1 MSRDFVHLH
10 LHSQY
15 SLLEACCRTAEA
27 LEKTKSLGMSALA
40 LTDNGNMFGAME
52 FYLAAKKM
60 GIKPILG
67 LDTYLAP
74 KDRFTKNY
82 KRSADYQPNTRLVL
96 LAQNYKGY
104 QNLCKL
110 STIGYQEG
118 FYYKPR
124 IDWDCLKEYGDNI
137 IALTGGFSG
146 DVFYHLRRYG
156 EDSARQRLI
165 KLKDIFGDRLYIE
178 INRVGS
184 REWKEFESFLFELG
198 QRESVPLVA
207 TNDIYYLNK
216 EDKLAQQVLICIGTN
231 KTLQDKNT
239 LQSESEEHYFKSPD
253 EMYNLFQDCP
263 ELCQQTFEISQRCDV
278 EFRFKDKS
286 GKNIYH
292 LPSFPTKN
300 NISILDE
307 LNRLTQKGLKER
319 LEEAQKKGQEISE
332 EEEKKYSNRLDYEI
346 GVIDSMGFT
355 GYFLIVQ
362 DFINWA
368 KKNSIPVGPGRGSGA
383 GSLVAYCLKI
393 TDIDPVRYN
402 LIFERFLNP
411 ERISM
416 PDFDIDFCQEKRPEV
431 IKYVTEKYGKAS
443 VSQIIT
449 YGKLQARAALRDV
462 GRVLGISYS
471 EVDVIAKLIPDKLGI
486 TLKEAIKTESRIKE
500 QIETNPQVHNM
511 IDIALKVEGLVRHAG
526 VHAAGVIIADGELV
540 KHAPLYK
547 GIDSENVI
555 QYDMKHAEKI
565 GLIKFD
571 FLGLKTLTYIQYAL
585 ELIHKN
591 RGRKIQAH
599 EIDINDPKIYELM
612 SQGDSA
618 GIFQFEGDGITN
630 ALKKIKPTCFE
641 DIMAINALYR
651 PGPMEMIPEYAKRKH
666 GKSKVEYIFPE
677 LENILKETYGVI
689 IYQEQVQLIAS
700 VIASY
705 SLGEA
710 DILRRAMG
718 KKIAREMNQQRER
731 FLEGAQKN
739 GYDKAGSEKLFN
751 LMAEFAKY
759 GFNKSHSAAYCV
771 IAAQTA
777 WLKAYY
783 PMEFYAAILSTEM
796 NDTDKVVKYIK
807 ICRHQKINIHPP
819 HINYS
824 SYKFTVKDETL
835 YYSLVACKGLGQ
847 SAVEAIL
854 EARNKTKDKKFES
867 LDHFFEVV
875 DLRRVNKKGIESLIK
890 AGALDDFGFHRR
902 QIYEGFEKL
911 VEASES
917 QRLDREVGQK
927 SLFSLVE
934 DGEEQKMTVS
944 LPEYEPWSRMEKLR
958 YEKEILGF
966 FLSDHPLNGY
976 ENLCEIWFRTSVLS
990 LEKRKHK
997 EEVTLAGM
1005 VSRYREIVTKKGIRM
1020 AFLQFEDRMETAIEV
1035 TVFPDTYSKYEDL
1048 IKQEEP
1054 LIISGVLEKKD
1065 GVCKILAN
1073 KIITLS
1079 DGIKNVKH
1087 ITFKVDSQM
1096 TGRLNEL
1103 QEKINKNPG
1112 ETQIKIELDLDSLN
1126 KKVIYDVYDPRGISL
1141 SNDLLED
1148 LQRDFGS
1155 MEFIDISV

>member
-1 MSRDFVHLH
+1 MPKDFVHLH

-15 SLLEACCRTAEA
+15 SLLEACCRTTET
-27 LEKTKSLGMSALA
+27 LEKAKSFGMSAMA

-52 FYLAAKKM
+52 FYLAAKKV

-67 LDTYLAP
+67 FDAYLAP
-74 KDRFTKNY
+74 QDRFTKNY
-82 KRSADYQPNTRLVL
+82 KRSANYQPNTRLVL
-96 LAQNYKGY
+96 LAQSYKGY
-104 QNLCKL
+104 QNLCRL
-110 STIGYQEG
+110 SSIGYQEG

-124 IDWDCLKEYGDNI
+124 IDWDCLKQYGDDV

-156 EDSARQRLI
+156 EKEARERLL
-165 KLKDIFGDRLYIE
+165 KLKDVFGDRLYIE
-178 INRVGS
+178 INRMGS
-184 REWKEFESFLFELG
+184 GQWREFEPFLFELAR
-198 QRESVPLVA
+198 RESVPLVA
-207 TNDIYYLNK
+207 TNDVYYLNK
-216 EDKLAQQVLICIGTN
+216 EDRLAQQVLICIGTN
-231 KTLQDKNT
+231 KTLQDKNAVW
-239 LQSESEEHYFKSPD
+239 SESEEHYFKSSE
-253 EMYNLFQDCP
+253 EMHDLFQDCP
-263 ELCQQTFEISQRCDV
+263 ELCQQTVEISERCNV

-292 LPSFPTKN
+292 LPSFPTEN
-300 NISILDE
+300 NASILEE
-307 LNRLTQKGLKER
+307 LNRLTKKGLKDR
-319 LEEAQKKGQEISE
+319 FEEAGNKGQEIP
-332 EEEKKYSNRLDYEI
+332 EKEHEKYFSRLDYEI

-368 KKNSIPVGPGRGSGA
+368 KEKGIPVGPGRGSGA

-393 TDIDPVRYN
+393 TDLDPVRYN

-416 PDFDIDFCQEKRPEV
+416 PDFDIDFCQERRPEV
-431 IKYVTEKYGKAS
+431 IKYVTEKYGKDS

-462 GRVLGISYS
+462 GRVLGMSYS

-486 TLKEAIKTESRIKE
+486 TLKEAIETEKRIRE
-500 QIETNPQVHNM
+500 RMETDPQVNNM
-511 IDIALKVEGLVRHAG
+511 ITIALKVEGLVRHAG
-526 VHAAGVIIADGELV
+526 IHAAGVIIADGELV

-547 GIDSENVI
+547 GVDGENVI

-585 ELIHKN
+585 SLIHEN
-591 RGRKIQAH
+591 RGHKIPIH
-599 EIDINDPKIYELM
+599 EIDIDDPKIYELM
-612 SQGDSA
+612 SKGNSA

-651 PGPMEMIPEYAKRKH
+651 PGPMEMIPEYTKRKH
-666 GKSKVEYIFPE
+666 GESKVEYIFPE

-700 VIASY
+700 IIASY

-731 FLEGAQKN
+731 FLKGAEQN
-739 GYDKAGSEKLFN
+739 GYDKVRSEKLFN

-777 WLKAYY
+777 WLKAHY
-783 PMEFYAAILSTEM
+783 PIEFYAAILSTEM
-796 NDTDKVVKYIK
+796 SDTDKVVKYIK
-807 ICRHQKINIHPP
+807 ICRQQKIDIHPP
-819 HINYS
+819 HINHS
-824 SYKFTVKDETL
+824 NYKFTVKGETL
-835 YYSLVACKGLGQ
+835 YYSLAACKGLGQ

-854 EARNKTKDKKFES
+854 EARKKTKNGKFES
-867 LDHFFEVV
+867 LDHFFETV

-902 QIYEGFEKL
+902 QLYEGFEKL
-911 VEASES
+911 VEAAES
-917 QRLDREVGQK
+917 RRLDREVGQR
-927 SLFSLVE
+927 SLFSLLG
-934 DGEEQKMTVS
+934 DEERKMTMVS
-944 LPEYEPWSRMEKLR
+944 LPECESWPKMAKLR

-976 ENLCEIWFRTSVLS
+976 EDICELWFRTSVSS
-990 LEKRKHK
+990 LQDRRNKD
-997 EEVTLAGM
+997 EVTMAGM
-1005 VSRYREIVTKKGIRM
+1005 VSRYREIVTKKGTRM
-1020 AFLQFEDRMETAIEV
+1020 AFLQFEDRMEANIEV
-1035 TVFPDTYSKYEDL
+1035 TVFPDTYSQCEAL

-1054 LIISGVLEKKD
+1054 LIISGVLEKKE
-1065 GVCKILAN
+1065 GVCKILAG

-1079 DGIKNVKH
+1079 EGIKNVKSV
-1087 ITFKVDSQM
+1087 TFKVNSQM
-1096 TGRLNEL
+1096 TKKLDKLR
-1103 QEKINKNPG
+1103 EKIDKNPG
-1112 ETQIKIELDLDSLN
+1112 ETQVKIELALDSLD
-1126 KKVIYDVYDPRGISL
+1126 KKVVYDVHDPRGIHL
-1141 SNDLLED
+1141 SSDLLEA